1 MSGDRGVSMQSLPR
15 AGRWSIYIGLAVV
28 FAIACVWLS
37 NWQFSRNDDR
47 AAQLALVEQNYDA
60 APIPLAEVIP
70 PGDGLAADEE
80 WRPVVL
86 EGEYLADEQITVRN
100 RPHGGTSA
108 FEVLAPFR
116 LSDGRVLI
124 VDRGWVPPA
133 EQGEGPAVVPAP
145 PAGDST
151 VIARLRPEEAAP
163 TSGRSAPEDQVP
175 TINVGLIGDELPPST
190 ADALIDGV
198 YGILVSESPAVSD
211 TPAALPSPSQDPGPH
226 LSYAIQWILFALMG
240 FIFIGYVIRTER
252 RHRLE
257 DAEDA
262 DADAVAPAPRRR
274 RRRDRDADDEDALL
288 DASTPTGTRDPQASE
303 MSSA

>member
-15 AGRWSIYIGLAVV
+15 AGRWSIYIGLAVL

-60 APIPLAEVIP
+60 DPVALEEVIP
-70 PGDGLAADEE
+70 DGDGLSPVDE

-116 LSDGRVLI
+116 LSDGRVVI

-133 EQGEGPAVVPAP
+133 EEGTGPAVVPDP
-145 PAGDST
+145 PLGEST
-151 VIARLRPEEAAP
+151 VIVRVRPEEAAP
-163 TSGRSAPEDQVP
+163 TSGRSAPEGQVP
-175 TINVGLIGDELPPST
+175 TINVDLIGGELSPAT
-190 ADALIDGV
+190 AGALIGGV
-198 YGILVSESPAVSD
+198 YGILVSETPAVAD

-257 DAEDA
+257 DEQDA
-262 DADAVAPAPRRR
+262 GDDAVAPPPSRR

-288 DASTPTGTRDPQASE
+288 DADRARTARGAQASE

>member
-1 MSGDRGVSMQSLPR
+1 MQSLPR
-15 AGRWSIYIGLAVV
+15 AGRWSIYIGLAVL

-60 APIPLAEVIP
+60 DPVALEEVIP
-70 PGDGLAADEE
+70 DGDGLSPADE

-86 EGEYLADEQITVRN
+86 RGEYLAAEQITVRN

-116 LSDGRVLI
+116 LSDGRVVI

-133 EQGEGPAVVPAP
+133 EEGTGPAVVPDP
-145 PAGDST
+145 PVGEST
-151 VIARLRPEEAAP
+151 VIVRLRPEEAAP
-163 TSGRSAPEDQVP
+163 TSGRSAPEGQVP
-175 TINVGLIGDELPPST
+175 TINVDLIGGELSPAT
-190 ADALIDGV
+190 ADALIGGV
-198 YGILVSESPAVSD
+198 YGILVSETPAVAD
-211 TPAALPSPSQDPGPH
+211 TPASLPSPSQDPGPH

-257 DAEDA
+257 DEQDA
-262 DADAVAPAPRRR
+262 RDDAVAPPPSRR

-288 DASTPTGTRDPQASE
+288 DADRARATRGAQASE

>member
-60 APIPLAEVIP
+60 DPVALEKIIP
-70 PGDGLAADEE
+70 DGAGLSPADE
-80 WRPVVL
+80 WRPAVL

-116 LSDGRVLI
+116 LSDGRVVI

-133 EQGEGPAVVPAP
+133 EEGTGPAVVPDP
-145 PAGDST
+145 PLGEST
-151 VIARLRPEEAAP
+151 VIVRLRPEEAAP
-163 TSGRSAPEDQVP
+163 TSGRSAPEGQVP
-175 TINVGLIGDELPPST
+175 TINVDLIRGELSPAT
-190 ADALIDGV
+190 ADALIGGV
-198 YGILVSESPAVSD
+198 YGILVSETPAVAD

-257 DAEDA
+257 DEQDA
-262 DADAVAPAPRRR
+262 GDDAVAPPPSRR

-288 DASTPTGTRDPQASE
+288 DADRARTARGAQASE